1 MRLLQIFYMTRIIRS
16 SSDAKRK
23 YVRVFNQHSTGLLFR
38 NSLTDQD
45 DEFVD
50 SFGRLKERRVHR
62 TRKFLNVKKQKN
74 DTFLKLR
81 TKPKCKVLP
90 KCIVNVQ
97 SKSSFHTSQRELQCH
112 EDLSCVST
120 LENFQTTRVEK

>member
-50 SFGRLKERRVHR
+50 SFGRLKERDVFIELESFK
-62 TRKFLNVKKQKN
+62 RKEAKN
-74 DTFLKLR
+74 GTFLKLR
-81 TKPKCKVLP
+81 TKPKFKFLP
-90 KCIVNVQ
+90 KCLVNVQ
-97 SKSSFHTSQRELQCH
+97 SKSNFHTSQQELQCH
-112 EDLSCVST
+112 EHLSCVSHFRKLSN
-120 LENFQTTRVEK
+120 LEG